1 MNIVLDNAFEVN
13 AKKEMKKSIGRI
25 MLKGDNLALIK
36 FVWNVSKL
44 DLIIIQGIDFPS
56 LWIIQQI

>member
-25 MLKGDNLALIK
+25 MLKGDNLSLIK
-36 FVWNVSKL
+36 FVWNVYKL
-44 DLIIIQGIDFPS
+44 KINYYTRNDFPS
-56 LWIIQQI
+56 VWIIQQI

>member
-13 AKKEMKKSIGRI
+13 AKKEMKKPIGRI

-36 FVWNVSKL
+36 FVWNV
-44 DLIIIQGIDFPS
+44 
-56 LWIIQQI
+56 